1 MRKSYFIFTI
11 VIVSFCITSCTNNPG
26 FDDVPEIEFIGFTK
40 SAMDQGDL
48 NTDSLFM
55 TFSFRDGDGDLGSG
69 GNNIRENIIIT
80 DGRTGDIY
88 DFFKIPDIPNPGV
101 QNGLEGEITI
111 KLFTTCCIFPDSI
124 PPCQSPL
131 QFPTNELNFGI
142 VLKDDAG
149 NESEVVTTPS
159 IILNCN

>member
-1 MRKSYFIFTI
+1 M
-11 VIVSFCITSCTNNPG
+11 TSCTNNPG
-26 FDDVPEIEFIGFTK
+26 FDEVPEIEFIGFTK
-40 SAMDQGDL
+40 SVMDQGDL

-69 GNNIRENIIIT
+69 MGNIRENIIIT
-80 DGRTGDIY
+80 DTRTGDVY

-124 PPCQSPL
+124 PPCQSPP
-131 QFPTNELNFGI
+131 QFPTNEINFDI
-142 VLKDDAG
+142 ILKDDAG
-149 NESEVVTTPS
+149 NESEAIRTPA
-159 IILNCN
+159 ITLNCN